1 MYSKLIHGKDE
12 KLYESPGLIEEKWQ
26 LIGEEG
32 EEEEPTEEEERTLFS
47 GFVASFSGYRAR
59 PLLLLLLLRHLYSL
73 RQTQAGGGG
82 DTDFV

>member
-1 MYSKLIHGKDE
+1 MYSKINHRKDE
-12 KLYESPGLIEEKWQ
+12 KLYETPGLIEEKWQ

-47 GFVASFSGYRAR
+47 GFVASFSGFRAPR
-59 PLLLLLLLRHLYSL
+59 PLRHLYSL

-82 DTDFV
+82 GTDFV